1 MTSIFKNLKNVKN
14 KFRNQKSELAKNRRP
29 TDKSLSGDPRTL
41 TMFVKSR
48 GVRWSCHSRKHTG
61 QQSIKKA
68 NQFSKKTS
76 DGTHKIFYVKARK
89 TILLNEELT
98 EMFLFCFEPSDDGK
112 SDISSKFL
120 NGTPLLAAVKIYHVN
135 GLIQDQWWSGI
146 SWKKVSGW
154 DWCMFW
160 WLRKFGKR

>member
-29 TDKSLSGDPRTL
+29 TDKSSSGDPRTL

-68 NQFSKKTS
+68 NQFSKEKS

-98 EMFLFCFEPSDDGK
+98 EMFLFCFVLSHLMMGNRTYRVNFWMEHPCLQLL
-112 SDISSKFL
+112 KF
-120 NGTPLLAAVKIYHVN
+120 I
-135 GLIQDQWWSGI
+135 
-146 SWKKVSGW
+146 
-154 DWCMFW
+154 M
-160 WLRKFGKR
+160 